1 MATAS
6 DDWTRRYTGSQ
17 SRANGRVFI
26 SEIFHSLQGEGKYA
40 GHPSIFVRTSGCN
53 LRCAWCDTPH
63 TSWQPEGEHL
73 DVPRI
78 LQQTAAW
85 THVEHAVLTGGEP
98 MLQSDLPDL
107 VAELRARG
115 HIITIETAATIFVPE
130 LRPDLFSLS
139 PKLANSLPSTD
150 HGAARALHE
159 RNRKL
164 DVVPRFLDNGCDV
177 QVKFVVESAADLP
190 EIIGLV
196 ARWQLPR
203 DQVYLMPQ
211 CISGNVLI
219 EKGRLV
225 ADMCGQEGFNFTGRM
240 QIELWGNERGT

>member
-1 MATAS
+1 M
-6 DDWTRRYTGSQ
+6 
-17 SRANGRVFI
+17 FI
-26 SEIFHSLQGEGKYA
+26 SEIFQSLQGEGGYA

-53 LRCAWCDTPH
+53 LRCSWCDTPH

-78 LQQTAAW
+78 LQLTAAW

-115 HIITIETAATIFVPE
+115 HVITIETAATIFVPD

-139 PKLANSLPSTD
+139 PKLANSLPSND

-159 RNRKL
+159 HNRKL
-164 DVVPRFLDNGCDV
+164 DVVPKFLASGCDV
-177 QVKFVVESAADLP
+177 QVKFVVEGAADLP
-190 EIIGLV
+190 EIIDLV
-196 ARWQLPR
+196 AQWQLPR

-211 CISGNVLI
+211 CVSGNMLI

-225 ADMCGQEGFNFTGRM
+225 ADLCSQEGFNFTGRM